1 MKIRLVWPRRFD
13 EKRDAKPTTFFW
25 LECNPDE
32 AEDVLRATQT
42 DTATVISYF
51 DAIKEAREYIQRH
64 AGDLFDD
71 PASPGVVGMLFSSD
85 GRRLENVGQY
95 FPFQPI
101 LDDINPFVLIEP
113 LRVDTVYDLWEI
125 GEYLCYENP
134 RLSDQLDWSDI
145 PERADLKKL
154 AQVDIEKYY
163 GRLPKTE
170 DEGLKANDDRLAMAI
185 FSFMESPTGPYVW
198 PDGSNNIAPDLVYE
212 LGRQWEAR
220 GKLDWWNYEESYP
233 FKHKILRADE
243 MPLSEIYQ
251 RRARAEHN
259 LSRLMNGIEWHA
271 QLSGA
276 LLNLSSTDEIC
287 EMLLLA
293 WTQSHDGVNT
303 YWNVLKPL
311 LFTLSERVKPHNE
324 DPSYW
329 YRDDLE
335 RLVWAHAHESF
346 DNGEEP
352 RSLWPSIIQNAQ
364 MIAKK
369 AHENQKDKAGAP
381 YISHPDRVVE
391 NVRAYEQFIWQR
403 TPQRLL
409 DQGGKHVA
417 NTIDAAIAAAWL
429 HDVIEDS
436 GDYGDQI
443 TAQHLLTNDIPSEVV
458 EAVELLTDNAH
469 VSESIDGD
477 IQRDATKTQLKLDY
491 YKRINEN
498 EIARIVK
505 LADLADNCNLQ
516 RIERMRLAGGQVD
529 PAKYPLA
536 LAALELTPEEWM
548 WFNETIKKQVS

>member
-1 MKIRLVWPRRFD
+1 MKIRLVWPRRFI
-13 EKRDAKPTTFFW
+13 EGRDLKPTTFFW
-25 LECNPDE
+25 LECSPNE
-32 AEDVLRATQT
+32 AEDVLRATEA
-42 DTATVISYF
+42 DSATVISYY
-51 DAIKEAREYIQRH
+51 DAIKEAREYVESH

-95 FPFQPI
+95 FPNQPI
-101 LDDINPFVLIEP
+101 LDGINPFVLIDP

-125 GEYLCYENP
+125 GDYLCDENP
-134 RLSDQLDWSDI
+134 RLSDRLEWSDI

-154 AQVDIEKYY
+154 AQLDIEKYY

-198 PDGSNNIAPDLVYE
+198 PDGSNDIAPDLVYE

-220 GKLDWWNYEESYP
+220 GKLDWWNHEESYP

-243 MPLSEIYQ
+243 MPLYEIYQ

-259 LSRLMNGIEWHA
+259 LARLMNGIEWHS
-271 QLSGA
+271 QLSVA
-276 LLNLSSTDEIC
+276 LLKLFTVDEVC

-293 WTQSHDGVNT
+293 WTQSHAGLST
-303 YWNVLKPL
+303 YWNDLKPL
-311 LFTLSERVKPHNE
+311 LFTLSERIKPETE
-324 DPSYW
+324 DVSAW

-335 RLVWAHAHESF
+335 GLFWPHAHESY

-352 RSLWPSIIQNAQ
+352 RSVWPSIIQNAE

-381 YISHPDRVVE
+381 YISHPARVVE
-391 NVRAYEQFIWQR
+391 NVRAYEHFIWQSN
-403 TPQRLL
+403 PQRLL

-417 NTIDAAIAAAWL
+417 NIIDGAIAAAWL

-436 GDYGDQI
+436 GDYGVQI
-443 TAQHLLTNDIPSEVV
+443 TAQHLLANDIPSQVV
-458 EAVELLTDNAH
+458 DAVELLTDIAQ
-469 VSESIDGD
+469 VEETIKDE

-491 YKRINEN
+491 YKKISEN

-516 RIERMRLAGGQVD
+516 RIDLMRLKGGHVD
-529 PAKYPLA
+529 PNKYPVA
-536 LAALELTPEEWM
+536 LAALQLTPEEWE
-548 WFNETIKKQVS
+548 WFNETIKKQVI